1 MSNITKTYTGEI
13 SVDIA
18 EFDNDQILSSLET
31 RRLSKEQ
38 QEVLFQITESYKPKE
53 IFFSDYVGEF
63 SDFVQKAISEKK
75 IAVVDRDVVIT
86 KQVVIE
92 GDLTIRALD
101 NIKIEISSDV
111 LNGFLLKTGIH
122 MIKNFKTTHLNAEG
136 THYTTDRTF
145 NILWTNH
152 FENVQMNGGKYGYD
166 SSRGGTSEHM
176 NITTMVNT
184 LIDVSGICIS
194 VFSQDGPF
202 KALHL
207 YNATFKSVISHNIYV
222 HPSVSLHYVGV
233 KTLGA
238 GKLMQHQYSGSGNG
252 GYNTGLYSYFEKVDV
267 TLPNTGT
274 TYDRYAAFE
283 MTTLA
288 NDNPIIIKDSKI
300 GPYVTSGVKPA
311 IVDAVNTQFVNAGNG
326 IFLRGKI
333 TNCTGGVWSSNGNII
348 IVENSNLS
356 EISYRGGG
364 TLIANKCTI
373 SNIWGADRGN
383 NFELTFNN
391 CAIGTMYEGGLGFG
405 IINLNNT
412 TVGRYTPVN
421 FRTDLLNIIN

>member
-18 EFDNDQILSSLET
+18 EFDNDQILSSLEI
-31 RRLSKEQ
+31 RHLSKEQ
-38 QEVLFQITESYKPKE
+38 QQVLFQITESYKPKE

-63 SDFVQKAISEKK
+63 FDFVQKAISEKK

-86 KQVVIE
+86 KQVVVE

-111 LNGFLLKTGIH
+111 LNGFLLKTGTHI
-122 MIKNFKTTHLNAEG
+122 IKNFKTTHLNAEG

-152 FENVQMNGGKYGYD
+152 FEDVQMNGGKYGYD

-176 NITTMVNT
+176 NITSITNGY
-184 LIDVSGICIS
+184 IDVSTCCIS

-207 YNATFKSVISHNIYV
+207 HNVVLKCSISHNIYV
-222 HPSVSLHYVGV
+222 HPSVSLAYYNVS
-233 KTLGA
+233 TLGA
-238 GKLMQHQYSGSGNG
+238 GKLMQHQYSGSLNG
-252 GYNTGLYSYFEKVDV
+252 GYDTGLYSIFEKVD
-267 TLPNTGT
+267 TGK
-274 TYDRYAAFE
+274 YAFE
-283 MTTLA
+283 MTSLA
-288 NDNPIIIKDSKI
+288 NNEPVIIKDCKI
-300 GPYVTSGVKPA
+300 APYVTSGVLPA
-311 IVDAVNTQFVNAGNG
+311 LVDAKNSHFNNTGNG
-326 IFLRGKI
+326 IFLRGKLE
-333 TNCTGGVWSSNGNII
+333 NCTGGVWSSNGNEI
-348 IVENSNLS
+348 IVENSNLT

-364 TLIANKCTI
+364 TLIANKCSI
-373 SNIWGADRGN
+373 SNIWGADRGQ

-391 CAIGTMYEGGLGFG
+391 CTIGTIYEGGLGFG

-412 TVGRYTPVN
+412 PTPRLTSVN
-421 FRTDLLNIIN
+421 FRTQLLNIIN